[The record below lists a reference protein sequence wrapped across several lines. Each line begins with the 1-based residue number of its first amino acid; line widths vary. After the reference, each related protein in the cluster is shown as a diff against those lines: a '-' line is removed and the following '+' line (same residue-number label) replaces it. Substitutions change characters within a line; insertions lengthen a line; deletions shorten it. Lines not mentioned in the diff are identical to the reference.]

1 MTQPTDPTDNYWRET
16 PSRARRSSAQTASDQ
31 IPIDAW
37 IESEFTPEIEFERCW
52 ARELMDRA
60 LAEVKKVYEEGGKS
74 DVFASLSGQLGT
86 TGASKSY
93 EEIGVELGVSEGAVR
108 FRAYKL
114 RQRFRAALRELV
126 EETVATAEE
135 ADEEIA
141 YLLQVF
147 EAPAA

>member
-1 MTQPTDPTDNYWRET
+1 MAMDALSAEERLSAE
-16 PSRARRSSAQTASDQ
+16 PS
-31 IPIDAW
+31 DA
-37 IESEFTPEIEFERCW
+37 ITPEIEFERCW